1 MPVSQLSVKR
11 PYSFKAVK
19 GLYRQVAVAV
29 FPYVIVFQITKE
41 KEEIYIAAVF
51 DTKRNPK
58 QKFRKNP
65 Q

>member
-1 MPVSQLSVKR
+1 
-11 PYSFKAVK
+11 VK